1 MVVRD
6 LKPVTL
12 STSATVR
19 SWSRSGGI
27 ASSFHSLECWT
38 CRREAL
44 SAIQFPIHGNS
55 CIGSLRRKLLNGW
68 YAPSYIFSIRLSL
81 NPSSRRTA
89 RSGEQTSELQ
99 SLLCISYAFS
109 CCTKKHV

>member
-55 CIGSLRRKLLNGW
+55 CIGSLRRKLLNGG
-68 YAPSYIFSIRLSL
+68 Y
-81 NPSSRRTA
+81 
-89 RSGEQTSELQ
+89 RSEEHTSELQ
-99 SLLCISYAFS
+99 SLMRSSYAVF
-109 CCTKKHV
+109 CLKKKKHKIKNY